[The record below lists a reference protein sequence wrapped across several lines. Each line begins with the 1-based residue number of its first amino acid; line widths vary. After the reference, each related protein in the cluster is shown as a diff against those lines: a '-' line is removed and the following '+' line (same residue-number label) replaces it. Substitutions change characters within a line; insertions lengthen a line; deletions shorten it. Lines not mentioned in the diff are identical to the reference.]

1 MKRLPLAIIIFIF
14 FANSSLAQTYSADS
28 LKKVLHTVKQDTEK
42 VNTLLHYAGTFEN
55 TNVDTA
61 LTLALQA
68 LQLSRN
74 SSWQKGIANSLYDVG
89 IFYDIRGEFG
99 RAEKYEDSSMEL
111 CKQYGFGNK
120 LASVNNALGNLLS
133 EESQY
138 SKALDYYYK
147 ALGYDSIMNKGSL
160 PDLYNNIGLVFSDQG
175 SYVKAEEYY
184 FKSLE
189 IYDATGNKDG
199 TATTLSNLGNIY
211 EIQGEHDKALK
222 CYTKALDFDVKIH
235 KDGAIASDYSNIGN
249 TYLAM
254 NKYSEALDYI
264 HKSIQLSTKIGQ
276 LGNISNDIGNIGL
289 TFINFYEID
298 STHQNFTYTVNG
310 KEVIIQYSN
319 ILDSALYYELKAQ
332 AIAASTNNKQG
343 LVYAFQ
349 GLGSIFSLQRNNN
362 KAIDSYEAGVALADS
377 LGLMHEE
384 MEISQSLAHT
394 LIRAGNYQL
403 ATKYF
408 DKVLALKDSLFGR
421 EKEKETGKLEAQFEY
436 DKKLMEQHSRHEKEQ
451 AIAEE
456 QNKREKY
463 VIASVSLGLVAVL
476 ALLLVI
482 FRRFRITNEQKKVI
496 EEQKKE
502 VDTAYDKLNS
512 THALLQEKDKDIT
525 DSIAYARKIQSAIL
539 PSEEQLKDSLG
550 NCFILYKP
558 RDVVSGDFYWCH
570 TAENKVVFAVVDCT
584 GHGVPGAFMS
594 MIGNSVLNQVVIENN
609 NFNSAEILN
618 KVRNN
623 LLKQLQQ
630 KGQEAVSR
638 DGMDMALCV
647 WDKIKNTLQYS
658 GANSSLYMVRKN
670 INSNATPNPKMRVHG
685 SDMLE
690 LLADKQPIGY
700 QEGRMETTFTSQT
713 LNLQKGDCIYITSD
727 GYQDQFGGEKNKK
740 FTSRALRNLLVS
752 INNQPVIEQK
762 NILDTTIEKWKNTYA
777 QTDDICVMGIKII

>member
-1 MKRLPLAIIIFIF
+1 LKRLPLVIAILLIFSG
-14 FANSSLAQTYSADS
+14 NSFAQTYSADS
-28 LKKVLHTVKQDTEK
+28 LKKVLSTVKQDTEK
-42 VNTLLHYAGTFEN
+42 INTIIRLSGTYEN
-55 TNVDTA
+55 INADTA
-61 LTLALQA
+61 LALATKA
-68 LQLSRN
+68 LKLAHEI
-74 SSWQKGIANSLYDVG
+74 SWQKGITNAQYDVG
-89 IFYDIRGEFG
+89 IYYDIKGKF
-99 RAEKYEDSSMEL
+99 ALSEKYEDSSMAL
-111 CKQYGFGNK
+111 CQQYGFTNK

-138 SKALDYYYK
+138 AKALDYYYK
-147 ALGYDSIMNKGSL
+147 ALGYDSVMNKASL
-160 PDLYNNIGLVFSDQG
+160 PDVYNNIGLVFSDQG
-175 SYVKAEEYY
+175 NYVKAEEYY

-211 EIQGEHDKALK
+211 ELQGEHDKALK
-222 CYTKALDFDVKIH
+222 CYTKALDFDVTINKE
-235 KDGAIASDYSNIGN
+235 GAIASDYSNIGN

-264 HKSIQLSTKIGQ
+264 HKSIQLATKIDQ
-276 LGNISNDIGNIGL
+276 LGNISNDIGNMGL

-298 STHQNFTYTVNG
+298 STHQNFSYMVNG
-310 KEVIIQYSN
+310 KEVTVNYSA
-319 ILDSALYYELKAQ
+319 ILDSALRYELKAES
-332 AIAASTNNKQG
+332 IANSTNNKQG
-343 LVYAFQ
+343 LVYALQ
-349 GLGSIFSLQRNNN
+349 GLGSIFSLQKKND
-362 KAIDSYEAGVALADS
+362 KAIDSYKSALALADS

-421 EKEKETGKLEAQFEY
+421 EKEKQTGKLEAQFEY
-436 DKKLMEQHSRHEKEQ
+436 DKKLMEQRSMHEKEQ

-482 FRRFRITNEQKKVI
+482 FRRFRITNEQKNVI

-502 VDTAYDKLNS
+502 VDAAYDKLNS

-570 TAENKVVFAVVDCT
+570 IEDDKVVFAVVDCT

-609 NFNSAEILN
+609 IYDSAEILN
-618 KVRNN
+618 QVRSN

-647 WDKIKNTLQYS
+647 WDKTKNTLQYS

-670 INSNATPNPKMRVHG
+670 INSSATPNLKMRVHG
-685 SDMLE
+685 NDMLE
-690 LLADKQPIGY
+690 LLPDKQPIGY
-700 QEGRMETTFTSQT
+700 QEGRMETAFTLHT

-740 FTSRALRNLLVS
+740 FTSKALRNLLVS
-752 INNQPVIEQK
+752 VSNQPVIEQR
-762 NILDTTIEKWKNTYA
+762 NILDTTIEKWKDVYA